1 MGHIWGASACPR
13 LILGRLITISEGS
26 EAASLKIYCIFTA
39 DWWLAL
45 NSIYMVYTC
54 YIQWWLA
61 LASVSGEIKVN

>member
-26 EAASLKIYCIFTA
+26 EAAPLKIYCIFTA

-45 NSIYMVYTC
+45 
-54 YIQWWLA
+54 
-61 LASVSGEIKVN
+61 ASVSGEIKVN